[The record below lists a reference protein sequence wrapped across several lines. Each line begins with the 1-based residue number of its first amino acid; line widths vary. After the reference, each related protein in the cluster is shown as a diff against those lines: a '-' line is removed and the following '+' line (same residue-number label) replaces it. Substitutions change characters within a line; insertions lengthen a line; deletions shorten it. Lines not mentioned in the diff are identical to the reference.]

1 MTMLM
6 KTQATPRER
15 YETALY
21 EWTQA
26 VADLQVA
33 LSDFMDDGE
42 LTGSGTWILTMSQTK
57 AEVLRL
63 ARRRADA
70 ARIALDRIIDDLQMI
85 QGSRCPN

>member
-6 KTQATPRER
+6 KTQTTPRER
-15 YETALY
+15 YETALC

-33 LSDFMDDGE
+33 LSDFMDDGA
-42 LTGSGTWILTMSQTK
+42 LTRSGTWILTMSQTK
-57 AEVLRL
+57 AEALRV

-85 QGSRCPN
+85 EGSRCPN